1 MIILSQMNNY
11 GEMNFNKNSSKH
23 NVKRPFSKVNGNFMK
38 TFDEI
43 KYGKTKRFMIK

>member
-11 GEMNFNKNSSKH
+11 GEMNFSKNSRKY
-23 NVKRPFSKVNGNFMK
+23 NVKRPFSKVHGNSMK